1 MRVPYPRAVMP
12 LSWISTAAA
21 LPLSGASILFVLD
34 HREGPMN
41 GTYTQGVFHS
51 RWSDYDV
58 DNVRL
63 WRASS
68 MNAVAPV
75 TATNPQRQR
84 SMGALNWLFRRLQGH
99 HAVVSVADPLEPLKS
114 RSMSVHPVEA
124 PHNAGRRSNS
134 NQMSS

>member
-1 MRVPYPRAVMP
+1 MP